1 MAENQIIFGD
11 NLEVMT
17 DLAATASGRFQLA
30 YLDPPYNT
38 GGTPEDYD
46 DQREPDQW
54 IRFMRERLQALRPL
68 MAPDG
73 VVFVQIDDREQAHLK
88 VLMDEILGRE
98 RCLAHVVI
106 KMSELSGVKMSHA
119 DQRLPKVKEH
129 LLIYGMGS
137 GSQLRNLRRRK
148 APEVLANY
156 LNYYRTIIDNPEDS
170 PDQWCLLSIKTW
182 ARESGLLDGVR
193 TGSKNETQRLQELK
207 LEEAHRVVYRTNNR
221 LLAEQNLPGISEVIS
236 PNGRRYISWQGK
248 QMLFLKDHIDEPLSD
263 LWTDLSTINLNKEGA
278 GSFRFSKKPEALLHR
293 CLELASKP
301 GDWIIDPFCGS
312 GTTAAVAHKM
322 GRSWVTIDC
331 EEHLLVQAKPRLDA
345 VVAGQD
351 AGGITRLVGWQG
363 GGRFQFVHHPASGGG
378 EAVIGAVP
386 QN

>member
-1 MAENQIIFGD
+1 MAENQIIYGD

-17 DLAATASGRFQLA
+17 DLAGTASGRFQLA

-54 IRFMRERLQALRPL
+54 IRFMRERLQALRL

-193 TGSKNETQRLQELK
+193 TGSKNETQRLQNK

-221 LLAEQNLPGISEVIS
+221 LWRPTYRIS
-236 PNGRRYISWQGK
+236 K
-248 QMLFLKDHIDEPLSD
+248 
-263 LWTDLSTINLNKEGA
+263 
-278 GSFRFSKKPEALLHR
+278 
-293 CLELASKP
+293 
-301 GDWIIDPFCGS
+301 
-312 GTTAAVAHKM
+312 
-322 GRSWVTIDC
+322 
-331 EEHLLVQAKPRLDA
+331 
-345 VVAGQD
+345 
-351 AGGITRLVGWQG
+351 
-363 GGRFQFVHHPASGGG
+363 
-378 EAVIGAVP
+378 
-386 QN
+386 